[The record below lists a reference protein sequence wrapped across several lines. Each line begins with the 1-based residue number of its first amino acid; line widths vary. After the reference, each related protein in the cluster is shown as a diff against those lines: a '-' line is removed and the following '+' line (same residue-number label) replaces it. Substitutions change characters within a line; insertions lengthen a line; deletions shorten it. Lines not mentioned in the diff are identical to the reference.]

1 MGKLMPPLCSF
12 YLLYLIFIT
21 TFSVSMLVNSLTLNS
36 DTQVL
41 HLIKRA
47 IDPNSVPVS
56 SYLSAWE
63 FALDPCEYRPRGG
76 GWCLEFLGIL
86 CSFPLYN
93 SPSRITSIELDGSGH
108 EGFITPSIWNLNRA
122 HYHQSKQEPLSR
134 TNPGYHF

>member
-21 TFSVSMLVNSLTLNS
+21 TFSVSMLVNSLTLDS

-41 HLIKRA
+41 RLIKLLGSLHWIHVR
-47 IDPNSVPVS
+47 VPGGGGVS
-56 SYLSAWE
+56 GNL
-63 FALDPCEYRPRGG
+63 ALD
-76 GWCLEFLGIL
+76 
-86 CSFPLYN
+86 N
-93 SPSRITSIELDGSGH
+93 SPSRITSIELDGSGY

-134 TNPGYHF
+134 TNPRYHF